1 MNHPAGQ
8 AATHGMGYAASGT
21 AIGGAGLAWA
31 DQWPIILQFAN
42 LGLVAVSIA
51 VGLFTLVEKVRHW
64 QKDTRD
70 ECEHE
75 EQERETRRI
84 QRATLRALG
93 VPVDTD
99 PAPLSP
105 GAIHAESLTR
115 FEETWPADQA
125 HHEGKQ

>member
-1 MNHPAGQ
+1 MNHPVGQ

-21 AIGGAGLAWA
+21 AIGSVGFAWA
-31 DQWPIILQFAN
+31 DHWPIILQFAN

-51 VGLFTLVEKVRHW
+51 VGLFTLVEKARHW
-64 QKDTRD
+64 NKETR
-70 ECEHE
+70 EEHEHE
-75 EQERETRRI
+75 EHERDTRRI

-99 PAPLSP
+99 PVPLSP
-105 GAIHAESLTR
+105 GEIHAESLTR
-115 FEETWPADQA
+115 FEETWPSDQA